1 MNTNLADI
9 NSQASLYQNLAIL
22 LMIISISFLIAT
34 IVLWFAFDIRHSIKV
49 LTRVGYK
56 KEMKRM
62 TNGGVQ
68 HANKAVLTWNTT
80 GNLKTTG
87 NLNTEEKDQSEDT
100 VVLDDATVLLDDETV
115 ILDDETVLLDESKSL
130 NTSRPGFEI
139 EDEIKITGTNTTV

>member
-1 MNTNLADI
+1 
-9 NSQASLYQNLAIL
+9 
-22 LMIISISFLIAT
+22 MIISISFLIAT

-80 GNLKTTG
+80 GNLAAK
-87 NLNTEEKDQSEDT
+87 EEVQSEDT

-115 ILDDETVLLDESKSL
+115 ILDDETVLLDESKPL
-130 NTSRPGFEI
+130 NNSKPGFEI